1 MTHWSRNNSQ
11 RDQWALILHKI
22 VLLKRCFLWSF
33 YPQGVIKLHLNYN
46 FCHGLLW
53 ENHESVNRRTMN
65 HNVKHLH
72 FSKIVMYLVV
82 YTKSEVCLILS
93 LCFLFLVR
101 LISVDA
107 MCHQQIASNSGPW
120 SFTPSMVSVCQRI
133 PSGEPFTKS
142 TKFI

>member
-1 MTHWSRNNSQ
+1 MSINPSQNCLVKKVFPMKFLSARCNKIASQLQLLSWFTLGKSRKQ
-11 RDQWALILHKI
+11 IFI
-22 VLLKRCFLWSF
+22 F
-33 YPQGVIKLHLNYN
+33 
-46 FCHGLLW
+46 
-53 ENHESVNRRTMN
+53 VNRRTMN

-82 YTKSEVCLILS
+82 YTKSEVCLIQS

-107 MCHQQIASNSGPW
+107 MCHQQIASIIATLG

>member
-1 MTHWSRNNSQ
+1 MSINPSPNCLVKKVFPMKFLSARCNQIASQLQLLSWFTLGKSRKQ
-11 RDQWALILHKI
+11 IFI
-22 VLLKRCFLWSF
+22 F
-33 YPQGVIKLHLNYN
+33 
-46 FCHGLLW
+46 
-53 ENHESVNRRTMN
+53 VNRRTMN

-72 FSKIVMYLVV
+72 FSKIVMYLVA

-93 LCFLFLVR
+93 LCFLFLVQ

>member
-1 MTHWSRNNSQ
+1 MSINPSQNCLVKKVFPMKFLSARCNKIASQLQLLSWFTLGKSRKQ
-11 RDQWALILHKI
+11 IFI
-22 VLLKRCFLWSF
+22 F
-33 YPQGVIKLHLNYN
+33 
-46 FCHGLLW
+46 
-53 ENHESVNRRTMN
+53 VNRRTMN

-107 MCHQQIASNSGPW
+107 MCHQQIASNSSPW
-120 SFTPSMVSVCQRI
+120 SLNSHHQWSRFARGYPLVSHLLSLQSSSRFLQQI
-133 PSGEPFTKS
+133 
-142 TKFI
+142 

>member
-1 MTHWSRNNSQ
+1 MSINPSQNCLVKKVFPMKFLSARCNKIASQLQLYSWFTLGKSRKQ
-11 RDQWALILHKI
+11 IFI
-22 VLLKRCFLWSF
+22 F
-33 YPQGVIKLHLNYN
+33 
-46 FCHGLLW
+46 
-53 ENHESVNRRTMN
+53 VNRRTMN

-72 FSKIVMYLVV
+72 FSKIVMYLVA